1 MNRIC
6 ELRKR
11 SKLTQKALAEK
22 LQIDQSAVSYWE
34 CGRAF
39 PDTQKQIMLADI
51 FGVSIDYILGRDT
64 ANDTVPASGTVPV
77 QFSRVKQI
85 NVYSA
90 LTAATYASEAVR
102 PIGHL
107 DIPSDWEGDYYGI
120 IVKGDSMSPRYL
132 DGDTVILR
140 RQSSFESGQDVY
152 VFIGQ
157 QEGMLKK
164 ISLDYNRSITLKS
177 INQSYRTM
185 FFTEREIDSLPL
197 KVGGVAV
204 ELRRKLQ

>member
-11 SKLTQKALAEK
+11 NKLTQKALAEI

-39 PDTQKQIMLADI
+39 PDTQKQIMLADL

-64 ANDTVPASGTVPV
+64 ASDPPPSPGSSPAPT
-77 QFSRVKQI
+77 SRIKQI

-90 LTAATYASEAVR
+90 LTSETYLSEATR
-102 PIGHL
+102 PIGKI
-107 DIPSDWEGDYYGI
+107 DIPSDWEGEYYAVT
-120 IVKGDSMSPRYL
+120 VKGDSMSPRYL
-132 DGDTVILR
+132 DGDTVIFR

-152 VFIGQ
+152 IFIGR

-164 ISLDYNRSITLKS
+164 ISIDFNGSMTLKS

-185 FFTEREIDSLPL
+185 FFTEREISSLPIMI
-197 KVGGVAV
+197 GGVAV